1 MAQLRPVCFIHHS
14 LQNQIKRVKKIDA
27 FFFPLLL
34 SDVQCF
40 QDVYEWVSEW
50 VWACPLQ
57 MCPQLVI
64 TSFCAV
70 TPKELNTT
78 LSQTKIKRQKL
89 FFILDHIFLR
99 APARPVASSTTPP
112 LLLTATS
119 GAILSFDAYL
129 FLFVTTFKGWYPPI
143 FIWCLFGGEWKRTPC
158 AQAALIL
165 LETSPSKHLNNKP
178 LSKHRH

>member
-1 MAQLRPVCFIHHS
+1 
-14 LQNQIKRVKKIDA
+14 
-27 FFFPLLL
+27 
-34 SDVQCF
+34 
-40 QDVYEWVSEW
+40 
-50 VWACPLQ
+50 

-78 LSQTKIKRQKL
+78 LSQTNIKRQKL

-99 APARPVASSTTPP
+99 APARPVAAWTTPPP

-129 FLFVTTFKGWYPPI
+129 FLFVTTFKG
-143 FIWCLFGGEWKRTPC
+143 
-158 AQAALIL
+158 
-165 LETSPSKHLNNKP
+165 
-178 LSKHRH
+178 